1 MNDRLNIAY
10 AIVRYRLFPPV
21 IRSNSDR
28 IWWPESL
35 ISQTDRVLYSIGALI
50 AYFAGVIVLLNF
62 SDLSIQT
69 MPMVLIYVSVL
80 CAGGT
85 LTLSAAVAF
94 LLICKIYD
102 LHQVQYFKKQWLLFQ
117 DWRLRCGQGNI

>member
-62 SDLSIQT
+62 SDLSILT
-69 MPMVLIYVSVL
+69 MHYALLYVSVL
-80 CAGGT
+80 CAGCT
-85 LTLSAAVAF
+85 IALTAVLLF
-94 LLICKIYD
+94 LLYCSIYD
-102 LHQVQYFKKQWLLFQ
+102 LHRCQYFAKQWTAFQ
-117 DWRLRCGQGNI
+117 DWRLRCGQGNY

>member
-1 MNDRLNIAY
+1 MNDKLNTAY

-21 IRSNSDR
+21 IRSNNSR

-50 AYFAGVIVLLNF
+50 VYFTGIIVLLNF

-69 MPMVLIYVSVL
+69 MPFVLLYTSIL
-80 CAGGT
+80 CVGCT
-85 LTLSAAVAF
+85 LALTSTMLF
-94 LLICKIYD
+94 LLYCAIYD
-102 LHQVQYFKKQWLLFQ
+102 LHRSKFFAKHWALFQ
-117 DWRLRCGQGNI
+117 DWRLRCGQGNN